1 MHTGQAGNVQSL
13 MEAGDFPAAASA
25 LADQLAALDTAHE
38 NHRPAPDEAT
48 PNVGSQANS
57 VSEAARNETKL
68 QRIEALYLSAVCAR
82 YQNDH
87 ATARRF
93 VQELFD
99 IEPFFGRGFLE
110 EAHICRA
117 EGKAREALSNYQ
129 RASESNPA
137 ILAAWREQIKILDAS
152 DQPGMSV
159 HARGELSYYE
169 SLPEPVLRAQH
180 FLNEGRLR
188 KAENLVKDFLLDAP
202 RHVDAMR
209 LLADISGRVGA
220 YDEAEYLLE
229 SAMKFAPDNRRLMKD
244 YILLMRKQQKFAKSS
259 AMCTKLVALDPDDAG
274 ALFQQTIE
282 HMQHGQNQAAI
293 DGIDALL
300 VSEPDNP
307 AFLILRGHIEK
318 ALGHQDAAIAAYRRA
333 IAVRNDTGQAFY
345 ALANLKT
352 YTFSDDEIIVMK
364 ALLDD
369 GRCALDERIHLN
381 FALAAAYEKIGDT
394 DRAFFHYDEGNRLK
408 KAQSRYTSA
417 VMHEELQRQ
426 QEFCTPALFA
436 PQHGKGC
443 TAPDPIFI
451 VGLPRAGSTLIEQI
465 LASHSQID
473 GTLELPNIL
482 SLSRSLQNAAR
493 KAKADAYPANL
504 HTLSAE
510 DLSAYGRAYIE
521 DTRMHRQGAAF
532 FTDKMPNN
540 FRHIGLISLILPNAK
555 IIDARRD
562 PMDCCFSGFKQLF
575 AQGQEFT
582 YGLSEIGHYYADYV
596 SLMNH
601 WQRALPGKIL
611 HVQHEDVLDDLEGQ
625 VRRMLDYLGLPFEPA
640 CLDFHTTERAVRTAS
655 SSQVRQPLNRKG
667 IGAWRPFEKHL
678 EPLKIALGE
687 HYRAEYYSG

>member
-1 MHTGQAGNVQSL
+1 MQTGQAGNVQSL
-13 MEAGDFPAAASA
+13 MEAGDFPAAASM
-25 LADQLAALDTAHE
+25 LADQLAALDAS
-38 NHRPAPDEAT
+38 RPAQNGPTTDAKAAT
-48 PNVGSQANS
+48 KTSDAKR
-57 VSEAARNETKL
+57 A
-68 QRIEALYLSAVCAR
+68 RIEALYLSAVCAR

-87 ATARRF
+87 ATARSF
-93 VQELFD
+93 VQKLFD

-129 RASESNPA
+129 RASEANPA
-137 ILAAWREQIKILDAS
+137 ILAAWREQIKILEAS
-152 DQPGMSV
+152 DQPGMAA

-169 SLPEPVLRAQH
+169 SLPEAVLRAQAL
-180 FLNEGRLR
+180 LNEGRLL
-188 KAENLVKDFLLDAP
+188 KAEELVKDFLLGAP
-202 RHVDAMR
+202 RHVDAML
-209 LLADISGRVGA
+209 LLADISARVGA
-220 YDEAEYLLE
+220 YEEAEYLLD
-229 SAMKFAPDNRRLMKD
+229 SALLFAPDNRRAMKD
-244 YILLMRKQQKFAKSS
+244 YVLVMRKQQKFAKSS
-259 AMCTKLVALDPDDAG
+259 DMCAKLVALDPEDAS

-282 HMQHGQNQAAI
+282 HMQHGQNQAAT

-300 VSEPDNP
+300 VREPDNP
-307 AFLILRGHIEK
+307 AFLLLRGHIEK
-318 ALGHQDAAIAAYRRA
+318 ALGRQDTAIAAYQRA
-333 IAVRNDTGQAFY
+333 ISVRNDNGQAFY

-369 GRCALDERIHLN
+369 GRCALDDRIHLN
-381 FALAAAYEKIGDT
+381 FALAAAYEKTGDT
-394 DRAFFHYDEGNRLK
+394 DQAFAHYGEGNRMK
-408 KAQSRYTSA
+408 KAQSRYTSE

-426 QEFCTPALFA
+426 KEFCTPALFA
-436 PQHGKGC
+436 AQSGKGC
-443 TAPDPIFI
+443 PAPDPIFI

-493 KAKADAYPANL
+493 KTKAGTYPANL
-504 HTLSAE
+504 HDLSGEELSAHGQ
-510 DLSAYGRAYIE
+510 AFIE

-540 FRHIGLISLILPNAK
+540 FRHIGLVSLILPNAK

-582 YGLSEIGHYYADYV
+582 YGLAEMGRYYADYV
-596 SLMNH
+596 ALMDH
-601 WQRALPGKIL
+601 WQRTLPGKIL
-611 HVQHEDVLDDLEGQ
+611 HVQHEDVLDDLEAQ
-625 VRRMLDYLGLPFEPA
+625 VRRMLDYLGLAFEPA
-640 CLDFHTTERAVRTAS
+640 CLDFHNTERAVRTAS

-667 IGAWRPFEKHL
+667 LGAWRPFEKHL
-678 EPLKIALGE
+678 DPLKIALGD
-687 HYRAEYYSG
+687 HYRPENYSG

>member
-1 MHTGQAGNVQSL
+1 MQTEQAENVQGL
-13 MEAGDFPAAASA
+13 MEAGNFPAAAKM
-25 LADQLAALDTAHE
+25 LADQLAALDAYRT
-38 NHRPAPDEAT
+38 
-48 PNVGSQANS
+48 SQSDNTTDAK
-57 VSEAARNETKL
+57 AAKNTSDTKRA
-68 QRIEALYLSAVCAR
+68 RIEALYLSAVCAR

-87 ATARRF
+87 ATARSF
-93 VQELFD
+93 VQKLFD

-129 RASESNPA
+129 RASEANPA
-137 ILAAWREQIKILDAS
+137 ILAAWREQIKILEAS
-152 DQPGMSV
+152 NQPGMAA
-159 HARGELSYYE
+159 HARSELNYYE
-169 SLPEPVLRAQH
+169 SLPEEVLRSHAL
-180 FLNEGRLR
+180 LNEGRFL
-188 KAENLVKDFLLDAP
+188 KAEELVKNFLMGAP

-209 LLADISGRVGA
+209 LLADISSRVGA

-229 SAMKFAPDNRRLMKD
+229 SALMFAPNNRRLMKD
-244 YILLMRKQQKFAKSS
+244 YVLLMRKQQKFAKSS
-259 AMCTKLVALDPDDAG
+259 SMCTKLVALDPQDAG
-274 ALFQQTIE
+274 AIFQQTVE
-282 HMQHGQNQAAI
+282 HLQHGQNQAAT

-300 VSEPDNP
+300 AREPDNP
-307 AFLILRGHIEK
+307 AFLLLRGHIEK
-318 ALGHQDAAIAAYRRA
+318 ALGRQDAAIAAYQGA
-333 IAVRNDTGQAFY
+333 ISVRNDNGQAFY

-352 YTFSDDEIIVMK
+352 YAFSDDEIIVMK

-369 GRCALDERIHLN
+369 GRCALDDQIHLN
-381 FALAAAYEKIGDT
+381 FALAAAYETAGDT
-394 DRAFFHYDEGNRLK
+394 YQAFEHYSEGNRMK
-408 KAQSRYTSA
+408 KAQSRYTSE
-417 VMHEELQRQ
+417 VMHKELQRQ

-436 PQHGKGC
+436 IQEGKGC
-443 TAPDPIFI
+443 PAPDPIFI

-493 KAKADAYPANL
+493 KSKAGNYPANL
-504 HTLSAE
+504 L
-510 DLSAYGRAYIE
+510 DLSEDELLALGQAYIE

-582 YGLSEIGHYYADYV
+582 YGLEEIGRYYADYV
-596 SLMNH
+596 ALMDH
-601 WQRALPGKIL
+601 WHAVLPGKIL
-611 HVQHEDVLDDLEGQ
+611 HVQHEDVLDDLETQ
-625 VRRMLDYLGLPFEPA
+625 VGRMLNYLGLPFEQA

-655 SSQVRQPLNRKG
+655 SAQVRQPLNRSG
-667 IGAWRPFEKHL
+667 VGAWRPFAPYL
-678 EPLKIALGE
+678 DPLKKALGP
-687 HYRAEYYSG
+687 HYDAARYN